1 MKTRGIISFLILITF
16 TVFLFCYANAESGSK
31 PISNKDIKII
41 DERDER
47 EVVPVEN
54 IDIENSVEEED
65 QIVVFGN
72 SRGEL
77 YLDLKSF
84 LESQNYSFINYSTSS
99 SDFSN
104 KLNQY
109 KKEYKK
115 SEGMS
120 ASFRYYPIIFVK
132 DRAFSGFNE
141 KIKEEIKKILE
152 ENKQ

>member
-1 MKTRGIISFLILITF
+1 MKTKGIVSFLFLITF
-16 TVFLFCYANAESGSK
+16 SVFIFCYVSAENNIK
-31 PISNKDIKII
+31 LVKDIQII
-41 DERDER
+41 DKK
-47 EVVPVEN
+47 EVVNLEN
-54 IDIENSVEEED
+54 TNTEDPIGED

-72 SRGEL
+72 SHGEL
-77 YLDLKSF
+77 YLDLKLF

-120 ASFRYYPIIFVK
+120 TSFRYYPIIFVK

-141 KIKEEIKKILE
+141 KIKEEIKKTLE